1 MKKLLTLLVSLG
13 LVLGGCSNSQNNQDP
28 NMKHVGVLQIIAH
41 GSLDQ
46 AYQGFKDGMAE
57 AGYIEGE
64 NVTYDFQ
71 NAEGDKSN
79 MTTIAQ
85 KFVADQDDLIL
96 AIGTEAAQ
104 TASQETSEIP
114 IVGTAITDYVE
125 VGLAQSNEQPG
136 GNVTGLSDATPMDR
150 QIDLLLE
157 FAPTAKTIGIIY
169 CSSEANSKIQA
180 DQAIEEIESRGLKAV
195 VKTIADQTVISDT
208 LQSMTLDIDA
218 LYIPSDNTLASAMGA
233 VETITT
239 EAKIPTIV
247 AVEKMCADGGLASV
261 GIDYYDLGKQTGYMA
276 AKILNGEANPA
287 TTPIETADD
296 STIYYNQQVL
306 EDLGLK
312 LPESIQD
319 SAKPVE
325 QENE

>member
-1 MKKLLTLLVSLG
+1 MKKMLALLMSLG
-13 LVLGGCSNSQNNQDP
+13 LVLGGCSNSADNQDP

-46 AYQGFKDGMAE
+46 AYEGFKDGMAE
-57 AGYIEGE
+57 AGYVEGE
-64 NVTYDFQ
+64 NVVYDFQ

-85 KFVADQDDLIL
+85 KFVADEDDLIL

-104 TASQETSEIP
+104 TVSQETSEIP
-114 IVGTAITDYVE
+114 IIGTAITDYVE
-125 VGLAQSNEQPG
+125 VGLADSNENPG
-136 GNVTGLSDATPMDR
+136 SNVTGLSDATPMDR
-150 QIDLLLE
+150 QIDLLLQ
-157 FAPTAKTIGIIY
+157 FAPDAQNIGIIY

-180 DQAIEEIESRGLKAV
+180 DQAVAEIQARGLNPI
-195 VKTIADQTVISDT
+195 VKTVADQTVISDT
-208 LQSMTLDIDA
+208 LQSMVLDIDA

-233 VETITT
+233 VETVTT
-239 EAKIPTIV
+239 DAKIPTIV

-276 AKILNGEANPA
+276 AKVLNGEADPA
-287 TTPIETADD
+287 TTPIETAED
-296 STIYYNQQVL
+296 STIYYNEQVL
-306 EDLGLK
+306 NELGLT

-319 SAKPVE
+319 TALPVE